1 MFPGERMVAAAWAEE
16 RWTNGIYRRKSNAT
30 SIQLKVA

>member
-16 RWTNGIYRRKSNAT
+16 RWTNGIYRRKRRAM
-30 SIQLKVA
+30 